1 MGAPAAALR
10 AGRHRE
16 SRAAVDAVRTV
27 ILADD
32 DAIMRELASAKLLEA
47 GYHVYTA
54 VNGAEA
60 LTLLKKNGADLVISD
75 LDMPVMSGF
84 ELTEAIRSDKKF
96 SDLPVMVITAS
107 DRGDAVDRAF
117 AAGATSFL
125 AKPMNW
131 SLFHH
136 AVKFVLRAH
145 DDRKALRVARD
156 QAEAGAKF
164 KDSLMSVMS
173 HELRTPL
180 NAIIGFGQIIA
191 DQFSKENDN
200 LHREYA
206 DYIVDGGRRLLNSVS
221 DMLLA
226 SDARSGPIT
235 LNEADVTLGVLVDDA
250 ITGVEKPLQL
260 ADARTVLKICS
271 RDIEICCD
279 RALISRGIRKLIDN
293 AVKFSPRGV
302 EITIGA
308 AITSKGDLA
317 IMVKDNG
324 PGVKAESLHDL
335 TAPFALLDMSLRRS
349 REGLGLG
356 LPLVKVIADAHGG
369 SFRIDS
375 RLGEGTRAIFMLPAA
390 RLQTASL
397 SKAKAGKAGKD
408 LPAESGKIDLG
419 EKSGKRFA

>member
-1 MGAPAAALR
+1 M
-10 AGRHRE
+10 
-16 SRAAVDAVRTV
+16 DAERKI

-47 GYHVYTA
+47 GYQVVTA
-54 VNGAEA
+54 CNGAEA
-60 LTLLKKNGADLVISD
+60 LSLLKKEGADMVISD
-75 LDMPVMSGF
+75 LDMPVMNGF
-84 ELTEAIRSDKKF
+84 ELTEAIRSD
-96 SDLPVMVITAS
+96 SAIGETPVMVITAS

-136 AVKFVLRAH
+136 AVKFVLRAN
-145 DDRKALRVARD
+145 DDRKALKAARD

-191 DQFSKENDN
+191 DQFSKQNDN
-200 LHREYA
+200 LHKEYA

-226 SDARSGPIT
+226 SDARSGPIV
-235 LNEADVTLGVLVDDA
+235 LNETDVSLGVLVDDA
-250 ITGVEKPLQL
+250 LAGVEKTLRL
-260 ADARTVLKICS
+260 AEASVSLKLCS
-271 RDIEICCD
+271 REVEVCCD
-279 RALISRGIRKLIDN
+279 RALLARAIRKLVDN
-293 AVKFSPRGV
+293 SVKFGPRGV
-302 EITIGA
+302 EIVLGA
-308 AITSKGDLA
+308 ALTRQGDLA

-324 PGVKAESLHDL
+324 PGVKAERMEEL
-335 TAPFALLDMSLRRS
+335 TAPFAQLDMSLRRS

-369 SFRIDS
+369 SFRLDS
-375 RLGEGTRAIFMLPAA
+375 RPDEGARAIIMMPKSRIMTTSAA
-390 RLQTASL
+390 G
-397 SKAKAGKAGKD
+397 AGD
-408 LPAESGKIDLG
+408 SG
-419 EKSGKRFA
+419 ERQQVA

>member
-1 MGAPAAALR
+1 M
-10 AGRHRE
+10 
-16 SRAAVDAVRTV
+16 DAERKI

-47 GYHVYTA
+47 GYQVVTA
-54 VNGAEA
+54 CNGAEA
-60 LTLLKKNGADLVISD
+60 LSLLKREGADMVISD
-75 LDMPVMSGF
+75 LDMPVMNGF
-84 ELTEAIRSDKKF
+84 ELTEAIRSD
-96 SDLPVMVITAS
+96 SAIGETPVMVITAS

-136 AVKFVLRAH
+136 AVKFVLRAN
-145 DDRKALRVARD
+145 DDRKALKAARD

-191 DQFSKENDN
+191 DQFSKQNDN
-200 LHREYA
+200 LHKEYA

-226 SDARSGPIT
+226 SDARSGPIV
-235 LNEADVTLGVLVDDA
+235 LNETDVSLGVLVDDA
-250 ITGVEKPLQL
+250 LAGVEKTLRL
-260 ADARTVLKICS
+260 AEASVSLKLCS
-271 RDIEICCD
+271 REVEVCCD
-279 RALISRGIRKLIDN
+279 RALLARAIRKLVDN
-293 AVKFSPRGV
+293 SVKFGPRGV
-302 EITIGA
+302 EIVLGA
-308 AITSKGDLA
+308 ALTRQGDLA

-324 PGVKAESLHDL
+324 PGVKAERMEEL
-335 TAPFALLDMSLRRS
+335 TAPFAQLDMSLRRS

-369 SFRIDS
+369 SFRLDS
-375 RLGEGTRAIFMLPAA
+375 RPDEGARAIIMMPKSRIMTTSAA
-390 RLQTASL
+390 G
-397 SKAKAGKAGKD
+397 AGD
-408 LPAESGKIDLG
+408 SG
-419 EKSGKRFA
+419 ERQQVA

>member
-1 MGAPAAALR
+1 
-10 AGRHRE
+10 
-16 SRAAVDAVRTV
+16 
-27 ILADD
+27 
-32 DAIMRELASAKLLEA
+32 
-47 GYHVYTA
+47 
-54 VNGAEA
+54 
-60 LTLLKKNGADLVISD
+60 
-75 LDMPVMSGF
+75 
-84 ELTEAIRSDKKF
+84 
-96 SDLPVMVITAS
+96 MVITAS

-145 DDRKALRVARD
+145 DDRKALRAARD

-191 DQFSKENDN
+191 DQFSKQNDN

-226 SDARSGPIT
+226 SDARSGPIAI
-235 LNEADVTLGVLVDDA
+235 NETDVTLGVLVDDA
-250 ITGVEKPLQL
+250 LAGVEKTLRL
-260 ADARTVLKICS
+260 ANADVSVKLCS
-271 RDIEICCD
+271 RDLEVCCD
-279 RALISRGIRKLIDN
+279 RALVSRAIRKLVDN
-293 AVKFSPRGV
+293 SIKFGPRGV
-302 EITIGA
+302 EIVLGA
-308 AITSKGDLA
+308 AITRQGGLA

-324 PGVKAESLHDL
+324 PGMKAERIEEL
-335 TAPFALLDMSLRRS
+335 TAPFAQLDMSLQRS

-356 LPLVKVIADAHGG
+356 LPLVKVIAAAHNG

-375 RLGEGTRAIFMLPAA
+375 RPGEGARAIIMLPKSRIVTSLAA
-390 RLQTASL
+390 ET
-397 SKAKAGKAGKD
+397 GGG
-408 LPAESGKIDLG
+408 ESGK
-419 EKSGKRFA
+419 RVA

>member
-1 MGAPAAALR
+1 M
-10 AGRHRE
+10 
-16 SRAAVDAVRTV
+16 DAERKI

-47 GYHVYTA
+47 GYLVVTA
-54 VNGAEA
+54 ANGAEA
-60 LTLLKKNGADLVISD
+60 LRLLKEEGADMVISD
-75 LDMPVMSGF
+75 LDMPVMNGF
-84 ELTEAIRSDKKF
+84 ELTEAIRSDEEIGET
-96 SDLPVMVITAS
+96 PVMVITAS

-145 DDRKALRVARD
+145 DDRKALRAARD

-191 DQFSKENDN
+191 DQFAKQNDN

-226 SDARSGPIT
+226 SDARSGPIAI
-235 LNEADVTLGVLVDDA
+235 NETDVTLGVLVDDA
-250 ITGVEKPLQL
+250 LAGAEKTLRL
-260 ADARTVLKICS
+260 AEASVSVKLCS
-271 RDIEICCD
+271 RDLEVCCD
-279 RALISRGIRKLIDN
+279 RALVSRAIRKLVDN
-293 AVKFSPRGV
+293 SVKFGPRGV
-302 EITIGA
+302 EIVLGA
-308 AITSKGDLA
+308 AVTRQGGLA
-317 IMVKDNG
+317 VMVKDNG
-324 PGVKAESLHDL
+324 PGVKAERIEEL
-335 TAPFALLDMSLRRS
+335 TAPFAQLDMSLRRS

-356 LPLVKVIADAHGG
+356 LPLVKVIAVAHGG

-375 RLGEGTRAIFMLPAA
+375 KPGEGARAIIMLPKSRIVTNPVASAA
-390 RLQTASL
+390 DGR
-397 SKAKAGKAGKD
+397 D
-408 LPAESGKIDLG
+408 
-419 EKSGKRFA
+419 GKRVA

>member
-1 MGAPAAALR
+1 MR
-10 AGRHRE
+10 AGE
-16 SRAAVDAVRTV
+16 QSAVDAERKI

-47 GYHVYTA
+47 GYQVITA
-54 VNGAEA
+54 CNGAEA
-60 LTLLKKNGADLVISD
+60 LDLLKKEGADMVISD
-75 LDMPVMSGF
+75 LDMPVMNGF
-84 ELTEAIRSDKKF
+84 ELTEAIRTDSAVGET
-96 SDLPVMVITAS
+96 PVMVITAS

-145 DDRKALRVARD
+145 DDRKALRSARD

-180 NAIIGFGQIIA
+180 NAIIGFGQIIT
-191 DQFSKENDN
+191 DQFSKQNDN

-206 DYIVDGGRRLLNSVS
+206 DYTVDGGRRLLNSVS

-226 SDARSGPIT
+226 SDARSGPIV
-235 LNEADVTLGVLVDDA
+235 LNETDVTLGVLVDDA
-250 ITGVEKPLQL
+250 MVGLEKTLNL
-260 ADARTVLKICS
+260 AEAALSIKLCS
-271 RDIEICCD
+271 REIEICCD
-279 RALISRGIRKLIDN
+279 RALVSRAIRKLVDN
-293 AVKFSPRGV
+293 AVKFSPHGAQ
-302 EITIGA
+302 ILIGA
-308 AITSKGDLA
+308 AMTRQGGLA

-324 PGVKAESLHDL
+324 PGVNAEKLEEL
-335 TAPFALLDMSLRRS
+335 TAPFAQLDMSLRRS

-356 LPLVKVIADAHGG
+356 LPLVKVIAEAHEG
-369 SFRIDS
+369 SFRLDS
-375 RLGEGTRAIFMLPAA
+375 KPGEGARAIVMLPKSRIVA
-390 RLQTASL
+390 ASL
-397 SKAKAGKAGKD
+397 TADTENEAGKRVA
-408 LPAESGKIDLG
+408 
-419 EKSGKRFA
+419 

>member
-1 MGAPAAALR
+1 M
-10 AGRHRE
+10 
-16 SRAAVDAVRTV
+16 DAIRTV

-32 DAIMRELASAKLLEA
+32 DAIMREVASAKLAEA
-47 GYHVYTA
+47 GYRVFTA
-54 VNGAEA
+54 ADGAEA
-60 LTLLKKNGADLVISD
+60 LTILKQHGADLVISD

-84 ELTEAIRSDKKF
+84 ELTEAIRQDGRF
-96 SDLPVMVITAS
+96 GDLPVMVITAS
-107 DRGDAVDRAF
+107 DSGDAVDQAF

-235 LNEADVTLGVLVDDA
+235 LNEAEVTLGVLVDDA
-250 ITGVEKPLQL
+250 ITGVEKPLEL
-260 ADARTVLKICS
+260 AEARTVLKIGA
-271 RDIEICCD
+271 RELELCCD
-279 RALISRGIRKLIDN
+279 RALISRAIRKLVDN
-293 AVKFSPRGV
+293 SVKFCPRGV

-308 AITSKGDLA
+308 AVTSKGDLA

-324 PGVKAESLHDL
+324 PGVKAASLNDL
-335 TAPFALLDMSLRRS
+335 TAPFALLDMSMRRS

-375 RLGEGTRAIFMLPAA
+375 RPGEGTRAILILPAA
-390 RLQTASL
+390 RLRTAPSPR
-397 SKAKAGKAGKD
+397 AK
-408 LPAESGKIDLG
+408 PAEGGAEGCADEPKTGSR
-419 EKSGKRFA
+419 EKTGQRVA